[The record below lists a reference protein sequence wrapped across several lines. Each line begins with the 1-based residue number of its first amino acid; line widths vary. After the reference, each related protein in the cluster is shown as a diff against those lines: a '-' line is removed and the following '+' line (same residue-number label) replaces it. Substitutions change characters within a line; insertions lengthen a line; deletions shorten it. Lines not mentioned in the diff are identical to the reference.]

1 MSFKIIIPAR
11 KGSKG
16 LPRKNLTLLEYT
28 LKKIP
33 KDVLKDTIIS
43 TDDQDIIQ
51 VVNSKY
57 PDCKVHLRSKKSACD
72 TASTKECLQEV
83 IDDFSLKGDV
93 VMLYLTYPEREWHEV
108 EKAYNWFINNEA
120 ESLLCREPIDSHP
133 YLYMYE
139 LANNRGEQLVKH
151 ELYRRQD
158 YPKCFKICH
167 MISIF
172 SVKEFKFLNKNLY
185 NHKTLYYKID
195 SALDVD
201 TLQDF
206 RRIRND

>member
-1 MSFKIIIPAR
+1 MGFNIIIPAR

-16 LPRKNLTLLEYT
+16 LPGKNRILLDYT
-28 LKKIP
+28 LSKIP
-33 KDVLKDTIIS
+33 KEYHKKVIVS
-43 TDDQDIIQ
+43 TDDDYIVKKIQ
-51 VVNSKY
+51 NDWPS
-57 PDCKVHLRSKKSACD
+57 CKIHLRSKESALD
-72 TASTKECLQEV
+72 TASTKQCLEEV
-83 IDDFSLKGDV
+83 IDDFSLQGDV
-93 VMLYLTYPEREWHEV
+93 VMLYLTYPEREWREV
-108 EKAYNWFINNEA
+108 EKAYNWFVSNEA

-139 LANNRGEQLVKH
+139 LANNQGEQLIKH